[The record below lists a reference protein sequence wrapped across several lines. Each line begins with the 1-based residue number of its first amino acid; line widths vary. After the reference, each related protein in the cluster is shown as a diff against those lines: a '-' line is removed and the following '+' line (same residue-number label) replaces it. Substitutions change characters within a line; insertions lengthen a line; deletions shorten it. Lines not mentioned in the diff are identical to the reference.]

1 MSQYEIAI
9 LYHPSLEVDL
19 SKGEEQILKI
29 FALSKAK
36 VTNTD
41 NWGKRKL
48 LYPIKKQDYA
58 IYVFYTLEIEPTE
71 VKKIETALNI
81 TDEIVRYLIVKP
93 DLKKIAKAEAEKE
106 RKAKNRTDDDDDEA
120 NDDSEEA

>member
-1 MSQYEIAI
+1 MNQYEIAI

-19 SKGEEQILKI
+19 SKAEEQILKI
-29 FALSKAK
+29 FANSKGK

-48 LYPIKKQDYA
+48 AYPIKKQEFA
-58 IYVFYTLEIEPTE
+58 IYVFYTVDVEPTQ

-81 TDEIVRYLIVKP
+81 TDEIIRYLIVRP
-93 DLKKIAKAEAEKE
+93 DLKAIAKAEAEKIK
-106 RKAKNRTDDDDDEA
+106 KAKNRTDDEDEETSDELDEA
-120 NDDSEEA
+120 

>member
-1 MSQYEIAI
+1 MNQYEIAI

-19 SKGEEQILKI
+19 SKAEEQIFKI
-29 FALSKAK
+29 FASANAK

-48 LYPIKKQDYA
+48 MYPIKKQDYA
-58 IYVFYTLEIEPTE
+58 IYVFYTLEIEPAQ
-71 VKKIETALNI
+71 VKKIETTLNI
-81 TDEIVRYLIVKP
+81 TDEIIRYLIVKP

-106 RKAKNRTDDDDDEA
+106 RKAKNRTDDEDEES
-120 NDDSEEA
+120 NEEVEE

>member
-1 MSQYEIAI
+1 MSQYEISI

-19 SKGEEQILKI
+19 SKAEEQILKI
-29 FALSKAK
+29 FAGAKAK

-48 LYPIKKQDYA
+48 LYPIKKQDFA
-58 IYVFYTLEIEPTE
+58 IYVFYTLEIEPAE

-81 TDEIVRYLIVKP
+81 TDEIIRYLIVKP

-106 RKAKNRTDDDDDEA
+106 KKAKNRTDDDDED
-120 NDDSEEA
+120 NRDDSEEA

>member
-1 MSQYEIAI
+1 MNQYEIAI

-19 SKGEEQILKI
+19 SKAEEQILKI
-29 FALSKAK
+29 IASAKGK

-58 IYVFYTLEIEPTE
+58 IYVFYTVDIDPTQ

-81 TDEIVRYLIVKP
+81 TDEIIRYLIVKP

-106 RKAKNRTDDDDDEA
+106 RKAKNRTDDDDEDSSKDDEE
-120 NDDSEEA
+120 S

>member
-1 MSQYEIAI
+1 MNQYEIAI

-19 SKGEEQILKI
+19 SKAEEQILKI
-29 FALSKAK
+29 FAASKSK

-48 LYPIKKQDYA
+48 AYPIKKQEYG
-58 IYVFYTLEIEPTE
+58 IYVFYTVDIEPTE

-81 TDEIVRYLIVKP
+81 TDEIIRYLIVKP
-93 DLKKIAKAEAEKE
+93 DLKKIAKAEAEKIK
-106 RKAKNRTDDDDDEA
+106 KAKNRTDDEDEESSDEDEA
-120 NDDSEEA
+120 

>member
-1 MSQYEIAI
+1 MNQYEIAI

-19 SKGEEQILKI
+19 SKAEEQILKI
-29 FALSKAK
+29 FANSKAK

-48 LYPIKKQDYA
+48 VYPIKKQEYA
-58 IYVFYTLEIEPTE
+58 IYVFYTLDIDPSE

-81 TDEIVRYLIVKP
+81 TDEIIRYLIVKP
-93 DLKKIAKAEAEKE
+93 DLKEIAKAEAEKVK
-106 RKAKNRTDDDDDEA
+106 KAKNRTDDEDDESS
-120 NDDSEEA
+120 DELDEA